1 MTSTLKW
8 AKICPP
14 WRGSLQD
21 TLRNFVQKIETAS
34 IEDRPRLFQY
44 LIKEVYLFP
53 PTTLIFSFLFL
64 DFCPKVAG
72 QCLENKFEYFGD

>member
-64 DFCPKVAG
+64 DFWQKVAG

>member
-53 PTTLIFSFLFL
+53 PTTLIFSFFI
-64 DFCPKVAG
+64 P
-72 QCLENKFEYFGD
+72 